1 MNERQRHQKIL
12 QLLAKQSIITVDEL
26 VEKLGASLATVRR
39 DITALDSANLARKIR
54 GGIETLNSADSPV
67 SRLAGHS
74 FSNSELQHAEEKRAI
89 ARAASELCQDGETII
104 INGGSTT
111 YRMAEFLKEHR
122 LHILT
127 NSFLMADDLLR
138 HSRNQIFLPGG
149 EVYRTQNI
157 VLSPYEQDTTINHF
171 YASKLFMGAYAIR
184 QQGLI
189 EADPLLIK
197 AEQKLIKQAEE
208 LIVLVDSSKFSA
220 FGSLIF
226 CPLEQIDILIT
237 DAGIQPKTQDM
248 LENAGI
254 KVLIAAN
261 DG

>member
-1 MNERQRHQKIL
+1 
-12 QLLAKQSIITVDEL
+12 
-26 VEKLGASLATVRR
+26 
-39 DITALDSANLARKIR
+39 
-54 GGIETLNSADSPV
+54 
-67 SRLAGHS
+67 
-74 FSNSELQHAEEKRAI
+74 
-89 ARAASELCQDGETII
+89 
-104 INGGSTT
+104 
-111 YRMAEFLKEHR
+111 
-122 LHILT
+122 
-127 NSFLMADDLLR
+127 MADDLLR